1 MRIGKLSDADL
12 RRLVLDRLPK
22 SGARTVTGPGT
33 GLDCAVV
40 RTGDGE
46 GLAVLTCDP
55 ITGADA
61 GLGRLAVNVACNDVA
76 ATGLSPRCLLL
87 SIIAPPDAEPERI
100 AGIVDEAS
108 AAASA
113 LGVDIVGG
121 HTEVSDAVT
130 RFVLHATAVGFS
142 EGRPTLSAAGA
153 KPGDA
158 LLMTRTAG
166 IEGTAILAVDRAE
179 ALATALSPEELR
191 TAAAFADRL
200 SVVADG
206 PAAAAAGAHAMHD
219 ATEGGVLGAAWEMAR
234 AAGLGLAVEA
244 DAIPVEPLTSRICA
258 VLSVD
263 PLRLIASGSMLVAT
277 DRPDA
282 VAAAL
287 AAAGVP
293 SARIGTFAADP
304 KRVLRRNGAESPLEA
319 PGPDELFA
327 ALC

>member
-22 SGARTVTGPGT
+22 DGARTVTGPGT
-33 GLDCAVV
+33 GLDCAIV
-40 RTGDGE
+40 RTGEGE

-61 GLGRLAVNVACNDVA
+61 GLGRLAVNVACNDIA
-76 ATGLSPRCLLL
+76 AAGLSPRCLLL
-87 SIIAPPDAEPERI
+87 SIIAPPTADPERI

-108 AAASA
+108 AAAAA

-130 RFVLHATAVGFS
+130 RFVLHTTAVGFS
-142 EGRPTLSAAGA
+142 QGRPVLSAACA
-153 KPGDA
+153 QHGDA

-166 IEGTAILAVDRAE
+166 IEGTAILAADRAA
-179 ALATALSPEELR
+179 ALATSLSAEELR
-191 TAAAFADRL
+191 AAAAFAERL

-206 PAAAAAGAHAMHD
+206 LAAATAGAHAMHD
-219 ATEGGVLGAAWEMAR
+219 ATEGGVLGAAWEMAS
-234 AAGLGLAVEA
+234 AAGLGLAVDA
-244 DAIPVEPLTSRICA
+244 DAIPVDPLTARLCA
-258 VLSVD
+258 ALSID
-263 PLRLIASGSMLVAT
+263 PLRLIASGSMLIAT

-287 AAAGVP
+287 AAAGIP
-293 SARIGTFAADP
+293 SARIGTFARDA
-304 KRVLRRNGAESPLEA
+304 KLVLRRNGSESPLEA